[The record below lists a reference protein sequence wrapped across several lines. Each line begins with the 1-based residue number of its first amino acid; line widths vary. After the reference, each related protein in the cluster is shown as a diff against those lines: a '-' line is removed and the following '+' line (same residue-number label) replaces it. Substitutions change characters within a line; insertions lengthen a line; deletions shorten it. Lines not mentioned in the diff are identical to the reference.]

1 MTEEEKHK
9 VAAAAK
15 IAFGAIRMGS
25 AIATGLGVGIVG
37 GALRH
42 RHMGQVAMRLGKLG
56 IEGGKRM
63 LDEGLAD
70 WKQAN
75 S

>member
-1 MTEEEKHK
+1 MTEEERNKL
-9 VAAAAK
+9 AAAGKMAV
-15 IAFGAIRMGS
+15 GVIRIGS
-25 AIATGLGVGIVG
+25 AIATGLGVGVIG

-56 IEGGKRM
+56 VEGGKRM
-63 LDEGLAD
+63 FDEGLAD
-70 WKQAN
+70 WKQRN

>member
-1 MTEEEKHK
+1 MTDEERNKI
-9 VAAAAK
+9 AAAAK
-15 IAFGAIRMGS
+15 MAFGAIRMGS
-25 AIATGLGVGIVG
+25 AIATGLGVGVIG

-42 RHMGQVAMRLGKLG
+42 RHMSQVAMRLGKLG
-56 IEGGKRM
+56 VEGGKCM
-63 LDEGLAD
+63 FDEGLTD

>member
-1 MTEEEKHK
+1 MTAEERNK

-15 IAFGAIRMGS
+15 MAFGAIRMGS
-25 AIATGLGVGIVG
+25 AIATGLGVGVIG
-37 GALRH
+37 GALRQH
-42 RHMGQVAMRLGKLG
+42 HMGHAAMRLGKLG
-56 IEGGKRM
+56 VEGGKR
-63 LDEGLAD
+63 LFDEGLAD